1 VSDLLNRLEAAM
13 EHRDCAMEELDRAA
27 ARRTRE
33 IAGALLQER

>member
-1 VSDLLNRLEAAM
+1 VRDLLARLEA
-13 EHRDCAMEELDRAA
+13 AMEELDRAA